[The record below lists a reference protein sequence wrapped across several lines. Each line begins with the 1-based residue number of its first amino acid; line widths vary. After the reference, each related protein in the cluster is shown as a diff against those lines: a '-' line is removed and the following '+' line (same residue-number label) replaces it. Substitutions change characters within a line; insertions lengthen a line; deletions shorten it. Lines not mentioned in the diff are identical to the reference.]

1 MNELKRK
8 KKFDLPKKINTIE
21 NTSIKVGFP
30 AVKKETHSED
40 NQGVSAVFKATV
52 NNFGLGVPKRPFM
65 AISFAKNKNTYKKL
79 ILKELGKIEKLDFT
93 KFANKLGILGQGHV
107 QKEIIALRSPANNPA
122 TISAKGSSNPLINTG
137 HMLQSVTFSVGK
149 LWLILNYTKK

>member
-40 NQGVSAVFKATV
+40 NQEVSAVFKATV

-65 AISFAKNKNTYKKL
+65 AISFV
-79 ILKELGKIEKLDFT
+79 

-107 QKEIIALRSPANNPA
+107 QKEITALRSPANNPV

-137 HMLQSVTFSVGK
+137 HMLQSVTFAVGK

>member
-8 KKFDLPKKINTIE
+8 KKFDLPKKINSIE

-40 NQGVSAVFKATV
+40 KQGVSAVFKATV

-65 AISFAKNKNTYKKL
+65 DISFAKNKSTYKKL

-107 QKEIIALRSPANNPA
+107 QKEITALRSPANNPM

-137 HMLQSVTFSVGK
+137 HTLQSVTFAVGK
-149 LWLILNYTKK
+149 L

>member
-1 MNELKRK
+1 
-8 KKFDLPKKINTIE
+8 
-21 NTSIKVGFP
+21 
-30 AVKKETHSED
+30 
-40 NQGVSAVFKATV
+40 
-52 NNFGLGVPKRPFM
+52 M

-149 LWLILNYTKK
+149 L